1 MEGGTGG
8 KEVQGGGDGGREMQW
23 EWGAEGCGSARG
35 GGERGAGGSRSE
47 DASGKDVS
55 PVSDCLMLG

>member
-35 GGERGAGGSRSE
+35 GGGGGRGEQAGVDLKMPAGRTL
-47 DASGKDVS
+47 V
-55 PVSDCLMLG
+55 L